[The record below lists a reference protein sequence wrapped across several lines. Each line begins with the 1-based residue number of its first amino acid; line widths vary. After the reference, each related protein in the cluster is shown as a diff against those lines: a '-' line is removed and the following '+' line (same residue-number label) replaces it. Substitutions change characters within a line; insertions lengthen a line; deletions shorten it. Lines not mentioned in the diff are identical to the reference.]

1 MKRCSKCGEVKPATT
16 EHFNRLKGGLQ
27 SWCKECKRADH
38 LRNKEH
44 RNQQAMDRYYRL
56 HPKAELPEGFKRC
69 CRCGVIKPSTLE
81 HFGLLR
87 KTKDGFKHQC
97 RECVKAYYESNKHDI
112 LRRNKERYEAN
123 KEKVLEGCR
132 LYRLRNAEQRDNYN
146 KRYYA
151 ANRDAVLA
159 ACRRYKAK
167 HQQQRQA
174 KDRDYYKRNSEKI
187 KSMAKEYYAA
197 NKDALRANRAV
208 YAREWNTSEH
218 GRCLKRLYQHR
229 RNNLKRGLM
238 STLTAEQWEECLIYF
253 DHSCA
258 YCGDKEVVLHQEH
271 VLPVLEGGPYTRQ
284 NIIPACPSC
293 NSSKGAKSPES
304 WYESR
309 DFYDQKRHKK
319 IQAWMGVC
327 QKRGYLQ
334 LAMC

>member
-16 EHFNRLKGGLQ
+16 EYFNRLKGGLQ

-112 LRRNKERYEAN
+112 LRRNKGRYEAN

-151 ANRDAVLA
+151 ENSDRIKARVTEYHYARIRRDAGYKLLV
-159 ACRRYKAK
+159 RY
-167 HQQQRQA
+167 R
-174 KDRDYYKRNSEKI
+174 
-187 KSMAKEYYAA
+187 
-197 NKDALRANRAV
+197 
-208 YAREWNTSEH
+208 T
-218 GRCLKRLYQHR
+218 RLYQA
-229 RNNLKRGLM
+229 LRGRAKPVATRVLIGCSIEDLM
-238 STLTAEQWEECLIYF
+238 KHLESQFAEGMSWDNYGEWHV
-253 DHSCA
+253 DHIKPCA
-258 YCGDKEVVLHQEH
+258 TFNFTDKEQARECFHYSNLQPLWADENQ
-271 VLPVLEGGPYTRQ
+271 RK
-284 NIIPACPSC
+284 S
-293 NSSKGAKSPES
+293 AK
-304 WYESR
+304 Y
-309 DFYDQKRHKK
+309 
-319 IQAWMGVC
+319 
-327 QKRGYLQ
+327 
-334 LAMC
+334 